1 MPANDLIL
9 NELLSHRNN
18 VRIYGQI
25 VRVSSRPLSIS
36 KGSDPFD
43 KNKSPAGRPAGQTR
57 IPRQRYMGGMGG
69 AAGGPSPPPRL
80 FPTTPPPLRRSAPP
94 PPAVWRPRRT
104 PLPRCP
110 H

>member
-9 NELLSHRNN
+9 NELLSHHNN

-69 AAGGPSPPPRL
+69 AAGGPLSSPPL
-80 FPTTPPPLRRSAPP
+80 SPTTTPAVRSTAAPP
-94 PPAVWRPRRT
+94 PASW
-104 PLPRCP
+104 
-110 H
+110 

>member
-9 NELLSHRNN
+9 NELLSHHNN

-69 AAGGPSPPPRL
+69 AAGAASSTSG
-80 FPTTPPPLRRSAPP
+80 FCTTIASVVSISDATLAEIGRAH
-94 PPAVWRPRRT
+94 A
-104 PLPRCP
+104 
-110 H
+110 

>member
-9 NELLSHRNN
+9 NELLSHHNN

-69 AAGGPSPPPRL
+69 AAGALSSSSR
-80 FPTTPPPLRRSAPP
+80 FPTTIAPGVSSSAATLVGFWRRG
-94 PPAVWRPRRT
+94 R
-104 PLPRCP
+104 
-110 H
+110 